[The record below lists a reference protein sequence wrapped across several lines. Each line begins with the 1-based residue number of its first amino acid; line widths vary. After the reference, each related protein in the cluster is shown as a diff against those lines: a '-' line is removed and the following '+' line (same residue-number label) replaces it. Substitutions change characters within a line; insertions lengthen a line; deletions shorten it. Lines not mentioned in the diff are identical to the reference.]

1 MKKICFIIIGVLL
14 MVSMVGCTD
23 FNSNDDGIYYDAPV
37 DDTKDYAEKNKSVGK
52 NDSTETND
60 TEVINNSVE
69 TNDATDETES
79 EDKKDDISID
89 NIDEDDIKYKIFSND
104 LITGFVEGKELAKTG
119 DPEIDGFLQ
128 RFYEKALHGDNY
140 IQFFLDNAE
149 QYGVDTSVID
159 KLIEINADRKI
170 GIWLRDLKD
179 YLSENETETTEE

>member
-1 MKKICFIIIGVLL
+1 MKKICFIIIGALL
-14 MVSMVGCTD
+14 MVSMIGCTD

-37 DDTKDYAEKNKSVGK
+37 DDAKDYVEKDK
-52 NDSTETND
+52 NVETDELMETND
-60 TEVINNSVE
+60 TEAINDSVE
-69 TNDATDETES
+69 TNDATNETES
-79 EDKKDDISID
+79 EDEKNDVSLDS
-89 NIDEDDIKYKIFSND
+89 IDEDDIKYKIFSND
-104 LITGFVEGKELAKTG
+104 LITGFIEGKELAKTG
-119 DPEIDGFLQ
+119 DPAIDGFLQ

-170 GIWLRDLKD
+170 GIWLEDLKD